1 MRFAERGLTPAD
13 LAGATVA
20 IVGVGREG
28 HAVARMLLRDVP
40 SATLLALDQVE
51 GEHATAWR
59 EAFDIP
65 LHTVTGEHD
74 MSSGILQSGI
84 DIAVVSPGIPPRNPL
99 LLALQEADVTIT
111 SGTDLFFSLHHE
123 RIIGVTGSKG
133 KSTTSAM
140 VHHLLRAHGVDAVL
154 GGNVG
159 VPLWDLPDA
168 AWVVAEVSSYQATG
182 LHFSPH
188 TAVLT
193 ALFEEHIDWHGSF
206 EAYATDKLNLV
217 GHGPTHVVV
226 NTTQHTLM
234 TELGARYSNVP
245 LIAVGEGEPWHIQ
258 RVEGRAFIAH
268 HDQQLIALDELP
280 VVGEHNAWNVLLA
293 LAAAETVTTLD
304 VGVTADA
311 LASFHPLPHRMQPV
325 SDPSGVRFINDSLA
339 TNPPALAAALRSL
352 RTERVLALVG
362 GRDRGVDDGP
372 LREELVEH
380 PPAALIGLPDSG
392 PALLEKVRGWLS
404 DAGIDEARWPRLE
417 EATDMDDAVLKAR
430 AIAHP
435 GDVVTLSPGAP
446 SFGRYRDYQE
456 RAEDFIR
463 AVADSA
469 PNGNEERT
477 PPHGA

>member
-13 LAGATVA
+13 LAGLTVA

-28 HAVARMLLRDVP
+28 RAVARMLVRDVP
-40 SATLLALDQVE
+40 SATLRGLDQVD
-51 GEHATAWR
+51 GEDATAWR
-59 EAFDIP
+59 ESFDIP
-65 LHTVTGEHD
+65 LHTVTGGND
-74 MSSGILQSGI
+74 LPSGIVPGGI
-84 DIAVVSPGIPPRNPL
+84 DIAVVSPGFSPANPL
-99 LLALQEADVTIT
+99 LRALQAADVTIT
-111 SGTDLFFSLHHE
+111 SGTDLFFSLHRE

-133 KSTTSAM
+133 KSTTSA
-140 VHHLLRAHGVDAVL
+140 VIHHLLRAHGVDAVL

-168 AWVVAEVSSYQATG
+168 AWIVAEVSSYQATG

-234 TELGARYSNVP
+234 TELGARYSNLP
-245 LIAVGEGEPWHIQ
+245 LISVGDGEPWHI
-258 RVEGRAFIAH
+258 EHTDGRAFIAH
-268 HDQQLIALDELP
+268 DDQQLMALDQLP

-293 LAAAETVTTLD
+293 LGALETVTTVD
-304 VGVTADA
+304 VGVTVKA
-311 LASFHPLPHRMQPV
+311 LASFQPLPHRMQPV

-352 RTERVLALVG
+352 RTECVIALVG

-392 PALLEKVRGWLS
+392 PTLLDKVRGWLR
-404 DAGIDEARWPRLE
+404 DAGIAEESWPRLE
-417 EATDMDDAVLKAR
+417 VADDMDDAVAKAR
-430 AIAHP
+430 SIAQP

-446 SFGRYRDYQE
+446 SFGVYRDYQE
-456 RAEDFIR
+456 RAEDFVR
-463 AVADSA
+463 AVAASA
-469 PNGNEERT
+469 PHGIEERT
-477 PPHGA
+477 PPHGT

>member
-1 MRFAERGLTPAD
+1 MRFAERGLTPSD

-20 IVGVGREG
+20 IVGIGREG
-28 HAVARMLLRDVP
+28 QAVARMLERDVP
-40 SATLLALDQVE
+40 TATLLALDQAD
-51 GEHATAWR
+51 GEHASVWR
-59 EAFDIP
+59 ASFDIP
-65 LHTVTGEHD
+65 LHIATGEQD
-74 MSSGILQSGI
+74 AASGVLSSGI

-99 LLALQEADVTIT
+99 LRALQAADVTIT
-111 SGTDLFFSLHHE
+111 SGTDLFFSLNHE

-133 KSTTSAM
+133 KSTTSAV

-159 VPLWDLPDA
+159 VPLWDLPEA
-168 AWVVAEVSSYQATG
+168 TWVVAEVSSYQATG

-226 NTTQHTLM
+226 NTTQQTLM
-234 TELGARYSNVP
+234 TELTARYSNLP
-245 LIAVGEGEPWHIQ
+245 LITVGEGSAWHIE
-258 RVEGRAFIAH
+258 RVDDRAFIAH
-268 HDQQLIALDELP
+268 HDQQLIALDALP

-293 LAAAETVTTLD
+293 LAAVETVITLD
-304 VGVTADA
+304 PSVIADA

-352 RTERVLALVG
+352 RSERVIALVG
-362 GRDRGVDDGP
+362 GRDRGVDDES
-372 LREELVEH
+372 LRQELVEH

-392 PALLEKVRGWLS
+392 PDLLRKVRGWLT
-404 DAGIDEARWPRLE
+404 DAGVDQGRWPRLE
-417 EATDMDDAVLKAR
+417 VAADMDDAVAAAR
-430 AIAHP
+430 TIAGP

-463 AVADSA
+463 AVEHTA
-469 PNGNEERT
+469 PHGTHERT

>member
-1 MRFAERGLTPAD
+1 MRFAERGLVPAD
-13 LAGATVA
+13 LAGTSVA

-28 HAVARMLLRDVP
+28 QAVAKMLQRDVP
-40 SATLLALDQVE
+40 AARLLAIDQVD
-51 GEHATAWR
+51 GDHAKAWR

-65 LHTVTGEHD
+65 LHTLTGEQN
-74 MSSGILQSGI
+74 LPAGI
-84 DIAVVSPGIPPRNPL
+84 DIAVVSPGFSPANAL
-99 LLALQEADVTIT
+99 VQALQAAKVTIT
-111 SGTDLFFSLHHE
+111 SGTDLFFSLNHS

-133 KSTTSAM
+133 KSTTSAV
-140 VHHLLRAHGVDAVL
+140 VHHLLRAHGVDAVV

-159 VPLWDLPDA
+159 VPLWDLPQA
-168 AWVVAEVSSYQATG
+168 RWIVAEVSSYQASA

-217 GHGPTHVVV
+217 GHGPTYLVV
-226 NTTQHTLM
+226 NTTHKILLA
-234 TELGARYSNVP
+234 ELEARYPRHPRINVGD
-245 LIAVGEGEPWHIQ
+245 GEAWHIK
-258 RVEGRAFIAH
+258 RVGRDSFIAH
-268 HDQQLIALDELP
+268 DDHPVIALDQLP
-280 VVGEHNAWNVLLA
+280 LVGEHNAWNVLLA
-293 LAAAETVTTLD
+293 LAAVETVTRLD
-304 VGVTADA
+304 YALTAQA

-352 RTERVLALVG
+352 RPHRVIALVG
-362 GRDRGVDDGP
+362 GRDRGVDDEP
-372 LREELVEH
+372 LREELLEH

-392 PALLEKVRGWLS
+392 PALLEKVRGWFVG
-404 DAGIDEARWPRLE
+404 AGVDERYWPHFVL
-417 EATDMDDAVLKAR
+417 AADMDDAVRTAR
-430 AIAHP
+430 NIAKP
-435 GDVVTLSPGAP
+435 GDVVALSPGAP

-463 AVADSA
+463 AVAHSA
-469 PNGNEERT
+469 PNGTKERT